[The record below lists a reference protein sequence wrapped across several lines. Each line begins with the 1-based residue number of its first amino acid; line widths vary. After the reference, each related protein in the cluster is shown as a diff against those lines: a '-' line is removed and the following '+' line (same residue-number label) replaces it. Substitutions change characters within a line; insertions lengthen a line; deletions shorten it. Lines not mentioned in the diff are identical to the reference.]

1 MTGPASRIGVDV
13 GGTFTDLVSYDEET
27 GAMRVSKVPTTPAAP
42 EEGVVAALDETLDE
56 RALASAGFFLH
67 GTTVGLNALLTR
79 SGAVVGLLATRGFR
93 DVLEI
98 RRGDRAEPYNLFW
111 RAPEPLVPRRLRLPV
126 TERLRADGEVDLPLE
141 PDDVRAAAAVFAA
154 EGVTAVAVAFLHA
167 YANPAHELEAERLLL
182 EAGFAGEISLSHRV
196 SGEYREYE
204 RTTTT
209 VIDAFVRGRMARYL
223 RRLDGALAARGC
235 PAERL
240 LTRSGGGAMT
250 FAEAEERP
258 FETIMSGP
266 VAGAQGGAE
275 LAGLLGLA
283 DVVTADV
290 GGTSFDTCF
299 IADGRLPLLYEGSI
313 LGLPL
318 QTPWVDVR
326 SIGAGGGSIA
336 HVDAGGLLRVGPRSA
351 GAVPGPASYGRGG
364 TEPAVTDAAALLGML
379 AGGHLAGGV
388 ELDLDA
394 ARAAFAP
401 LAARVGLTV
410 EETARGTLSIVVA
423 NMANAIREI
432 TVEQGRDP
440 REATLLAFGGAG
452 PLFCT
457 LLASELELRRIV
469 VPPYAGNFSAWG
481 LLGADLVQS
490 ASRTAIRPL
499 DDAGLAEAAAILEE
513 LFATLA
519 ARSAPAGEAER
530 EVALDLRYAGQ
541 EHFLTVLVPSERG
554 RITAGAAEI
563 RALFASDYERAFAH
577 TIPGAIQIVALR
589 ATVRRRLPRG
599 EERPGTGGGER
610 AQGTTPAW
618 SFSAGREL
626 PFAVLERA
634 SLAPGA
640 TVAGPAILLEETA
653 TTYLDARFE
662 ATVHEGGSLLV
673 ERKEQG

>member
-1 MTGPASRIGVDV
+1 MSEAGSRIGVDV

-27 GAMRVSKVPTTPAAP
+27 GAMRVSKVPTTPASP
-42 EEGVVAALDETLDE
+42 EEGVVAALDETFDE
-56 RALASAGFFLH
+56 RALARSGYFLH

-79 SGAVVGLLATRGFR
+79 TGAVVGLLATRGFR
-93 DVLEI
+93 DVLET

-111 RAPEPLVPRRLRLPV
+111 RPPAPLVPRRLRLPV
-126 TERLRADGEVDLPLE
+126 TERLLADGRVRVPLE
-141 PDDVRAAAAVFAA
+141 AEDVRAAARAFAA

-167 YANPAHELEAERLLL
+167 YANPAHELEAEGLLR

-209 VIDAFVRGRMARYL
+209 VIDAFVRGRMSSYL
-223 RRLDGALAARGC
+223 QRLDGALAGRGF
-235 PAERL
+235 PGERL
-240 LTRSGGGAMT
+240 VTRSGGGAMT
-250 FAEAEERP
+250 FAEAEARP

-275 LAGLLGLA
+275 LAARLGLG

-299 IADGRLPLLYEGSI
+299 IAGGRLPLLYEGSI

-326 SIGAGGGSIA
+326 SIGAGGGSLA
-336 HVDAGGLLRVGPRSA
+336 YVDVGGLLRVGPQSS

-364 TEPAVTDAAALLGML
+364 TEPTVTDAAALLGML
-379 AGGHLAGGV
+379 AEGRLAGGV
-388 ELDLDA
+388 ELDIDA
-394 ARAAFAP
+394 ARSAYAP
-401 LAARVGLTV
+401 LAGRLGRTV
-410 EETARGTLSIVVA
+410 EETARGALAIVAA

-457 LLASELELRRIV
+457 LLARELELSRIV

-490 ASRTAIRPL
+490 AARTAILPL
-499 DDAGLAEAAAILEE
+499 DDASLAPAAAILEE

-519 ARSAPAGEAER
+519 ARSAHAGEGER
-530 EVALDLRYAGQ
+530 EVAIDLRYAGQ
-541 EHFLTVLVPSERG
+541 EHFLTVHVPSENG
-554 RITAGAAEI
+554 RIEAGAEQI
-563 RALFASDYERAFAH
+563 RALFTADYERAFAH
-577 TIPGAIQIVALR
+577 TMPGAIQIVALR

-599 EERPGTGGGER
+599 EERPETR
-610 AQGTTPAW
+610 AGQRGPAAAPAW

-626 PFAVLERA
+626 PFAVVERA
-634 SLAPGA
+634 ALAPGEA
-640 TVAGPAILLEETA
+640 LAGPAIVLEETA
-653 TTYLDARFE
+653 TTYLDSGFE
-662 ATVHEGGSLLV
+662 ARVHESGSLLV
-673 ERKEQG
+673 ERKEDG